1 MKKKLLNISLIFIM
15 ILSLIGCG
23 AQNLDLEIP
32 NDNNGTTVIELP
44 DLEISD
50 ELESDTSGNQST
62 SNEEDLIE
70 EDGLY
75 SKPEDVSLYIHLYD
89 KLPSN
94 FITKKEAMD
103 LGWESSKGNLW
114 DITDE
119 KVIGGDRFGNREG
132 LLPKA
137 EGRVYYEADVN
148 YDGGF
153 RGPERIVFSND
164 GLIFYTM
171 DHYDSFEQLY

>member
-1 MKKKLLNISLIFIM
+1 MKKKLLLLPLIFVM
-15 ILSLIGCG
+15 ILTFIGCSS
-23 AQNLDLEIP
+23 QSVDVEIP
-32 NDNNGTTVIELP
+32 KNNNETNVIEVP
-44 DLEISD
+44 DLQEID
-50 ELESDTSGNQST
+50 EP
-62 SNEEDLIE
+62 DLDKEVLIL
-70 EDGLY
+70 EDGKY
-75 SKPEDVSLYIHLYD
+75 STPDEVSLYIYTYD

-94 FITKKEAMD
+94 YITKKEAMD

-114 DITDE
+114 DVTDG
-119 KVIGGDRFGNREG
+119 KVIGGDKFGNREG